1 MFKIIPFT
9 VIVSYRKDVFDLNIK
24 SFTDLFNV
32 MNDIKRKK
40 NDNSNYPKSLNGIST
55 DLETIF
61 NKNYTELFDLS
72 GIYNLKIERERYNS
86 NKVTMSIPHSFFAES
101 NLWIIKPSD
110 LCQGNCMKISNDLAK
125 IIKKV
130 RKYFSGIDQT
140 YKDSDDERGMN
151 KRIEI
156 QSANVHRK
164 ANEDKPNQ
172 KEKSYRYYSSTV
184 ILQKYLENP
193 LLYMNRKFDI
203 RVWVLIDHE
212 LNVYVFK

>member
-1 MFKIIPFT
+1 M
-9 VIVSYRKDVFDLNIK
+9 K
-24 SFTDLFNV
+24 SFSDLFNV

-40 NDNSNYPKSLNGIST
+40 NDYLNNPKALNGIST
-55 DLETIF
+55 NFETIF
-61 NKNYTELFDLS
+61 NKNYTDLFDIS
-72 GIYNLKIERERYNS
+72 GNFILKLERERYFS
-86 NKVTMSIPHSFFAES
+86 NKVTMSIPHSYYSES

-140 YKDSDDERGMN
+140 YKDSDDEEFK
-151 KRIEI
+151 KRIELH
-156 QSANVHRK
+156 SAN
-164 ANEDKPNQ
+164 PNQ
-172 KEKSYRYYSSTV
+172 KANDDNHNPKEKCNRYYSSTV
-184 ILQKYLENP
+184 ILQKYLEKP

-203 RVWVLIDHE
+203 RVWVLIDHD